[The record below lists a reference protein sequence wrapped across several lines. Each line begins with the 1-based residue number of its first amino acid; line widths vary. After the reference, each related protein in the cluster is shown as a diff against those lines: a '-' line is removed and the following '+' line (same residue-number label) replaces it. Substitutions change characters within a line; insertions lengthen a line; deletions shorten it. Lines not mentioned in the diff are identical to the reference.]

1 MNSFTELPF
10 QQPTVLPSQQGLQQ
24 QLAQQSA
31 MLRQN
36 RMYMQQ
42 EADNRQKEML
52 AYSSFQIDPSITET
66 VQRQKMM
73 DDVQEYIDFASKLY
87 ASADSGY
94 LRLSPKQQLELQNKR
109 NELVGKQSQ
118 RMAAQASYN
127 AAYKEMFDPKNA
139 GLYKRDFFEE
149 RAKAFKNGEIVSE
162 FLEPYGIQTDK
173 ALADR
178 FKLVYTPNGVFEEV
192 KNIGKGYNAT
202 FKTHYSTAL
211 FGDTAP
217 TAEQAKAKVGD
228 LVYEIMTNPDD
239 KDNYAILQDFNQ
251 AIKQDPELAK
261 KAQVG
266 DEQAIKEWAANK
278 YGQLSQYF
286 YKQDAYR
293 GDKPSRTTVN
303 NYFGNGKP
311 VTIKYNKAI
320 DGYLFSGTG
329 KDGKPSPIPVQ
340 MDITP
345 SYYTKNSKGELVQ
358 GKSGEEAETF
368 RDAQITGIIKYKGEL
383 YAAVTKNLMTQQEGA
398 TNIFTG
404 DKAGTKEVKS
414 QEKKQTLYVPYEEVQ
429 SIVEQNGYNL
439 EDWEKFSKGY
449 VPVKERPWTQPDY
462 TPSPVLDTNPSLIP
476 KW

>member
-1 MNSFTELPF
+1 MSSFTELPF

-42 EADNRQKEML
+42 EADNRTREML

-73 DDVQEYIDFASKLY
+73 DDVQEYTDFASKLY

-178 FKLVYTPNGVFEEV
+178 FKLAYTPNGVFEEV

-202 FKTHYSTAL
+202 FKTNYSTAL
-211 FGDTAP
+211 FGDKAP

-251 AIKQDPELAK
+251 AIKQDPALAE

-266 DEQAIKEWAANK
+266 DEQAIKQWAANK

-293 GDKPSRTTVN
+293 GDKPNKGGSGSSTTL
-303 NYFGNGKP
+303 KP
-311 VTIKYNKAI
+311 VTINYDKNLK
-320 DGYLFSGTG
+320 GYVFSGKAKPITLDVEVPRYG
-329 KDGKPSPIPVQ
+329 KREGGKW
-340 MDITP
+340 T
-345 SYYTKNSKGELVQ
+345 SYEDNVTLKGA
-358 GKSGEEAETF
+358 K
-368 RDAQITGIIKYKGEL
+368 ITGIVNIGGEP
-383 YAAVTKNLMTQQEGA
+383 YVAVNKPKMDEEGYTNQYNVGSTAVTSKGKA
-398 TNIFTG
+398 TDKVQNETVYVRYEYLQGIIEENGYQLKDFDKYFTG
-404 DKAGTKEVKS
+404 TPAPKTEVTK
-414 QEKKQTLYVPYEEVQ
+414 Q
-429 SIVEQNGYNL
+429 
-439 EDWEKFSKGY
+439 
-449 VPVKERPWTQPDY
+449 PVSNENMV
-462 TPSPVLDTNPSLIP
+462 SLPSLFP
-476 KW
+476 QW